1 MTWSLFVQEK
11 KKKRKNEGVTLM
23 EVNGSYKHKTV
34 DEQRYKKLCQFS
46 EFINCYLIVTAG

>member
-11 KKKRKNEGVTLM
+11 KKRKNKGVTVM

-34 DEQRYKKLCQFS
+34 HEQRYKKTVSVF
-46 EFINCYLIVTAG
+46 